1 MDKTKLQEV
10 CHKRQWGLPK
20 YSAMK
25 DGPDH
30 TPCFKAS
37 VYVNGISFHSS
48 ASCKS
53 SKDAHNDAA
62 KMAFLHFTSP
72 PPPSSFMIPG
82 TLADGPETNET
93 SQELDSHSSVSDPKN
108 YALISSAEPN
118 AGGQLV
124 KEKNQGSDV
133 QSLSLGVKADT
144 PLKYKSHLQNYAR
157 WKNCDLP
164 TYYNTREGPSHAPC
178 FKATVTVD
186 GHTIES
192 PEFFNTL
199 KAAEHAAAKAALM
212 SLSTNGFLEDDSGF
226 YKNALQE
233 LAQREDLSMPVYKII
248 KSGALHMPT
257 FFSYVEI
264 EGEKFYGKAGKSKK
278 EAELKSARAAYT
290 VLMERALNRNAESD
304 PPNSSPDETLNSTPG
319 LDMTTAVNL
328 QQNLKQNGQLS
339 SPVIVDE
346 EHSAETKDIIS
357 LKSDAV
363 QEVNFADPKSGN
375 AEVGPEDSI
384 LSPSPEKPAIV
395 EVIGNQESS
404 SCSEYVPTSSP
415 EGSSSSTWTHNSSS
429 APTISDSNVRKATR
443 QRSYLLCNRVRVYP
457 CYPDIALPNG
467 ITVMPISDNQ
477 WVAVSLEFPMEQGY

>member
-72 PPPSSFMIPG
+72 PPPTKFSLSLSLTPLLSGSFMIPG

-118 AGGQLV
+118 AGGQHV
-124 KEKNQGSDV
+124 KETNQGSDV
-133 QSLSLGVKADT
+133 QSHSLGVKADT

-164 TYYNTREGPSHAPC
+164 TYSNTREGPSHAPC
-178 FKATVTVD
+178 FKAT
-186 GHTIES
+186 
-192 PEFFNTL
+192 
-199 KAAEHAAAKAALM
+199 
-212 SLSTNGFLEDDSGF
+212 DDSGF

-304 PPNSSPDETLNSTPG
+304 PPNFSPDETLNSTPG

-328 QQNLKQNGQLS
+328 QQHLKQNGQLS

-357 LKSDAV
+357 LKSVPSLELHCRTYISGIMLITDAV

-375 AEVGPEDSI
+375 AKVGPEDSI

-429 APTISDSNVRKATR
+429 APTTSDSNVRKATR
-443 QRSYLLCNRVRVYP
+443 PRSYLLCNRVRVYP

>member
-1 MDKTKLQEV
+1 MYKTKLQEV

-53 SKDAHNDAA
+53 SKEAHNDAA

-72 PPPSSFMIPG
+72 PPPTKFSLSLSLTPLLSGSFMIPG
-82 TLADGPETNET
+82 TLADRPETNET

-118 AGGQLV
+118 AGGQNV
-124 KEKNQGSDV
+124 KETNQGSDV
-133 QSLSLGVKADT
+133 QSLSLGVKTVPTQNHLLNIRLLLSDT

-164 TYYNTREGPSHAPC
+164 MYSNTREGPSHAPC

-212 SLSTNGFLEDDSGF
+212 SLSTNGFLE
-226 YKNALQE
+226 A
-233 LAQREDLSMPVYKII
+233 
-248 KSGALHMPT
+248 
-257 FFSYVEI
+257 
-264 EGEKFYGKAGKSKK
+264 
-278 EAELKSARAAYT
+278 
-290 VLMERALNRNAESD
+290 
-304 PPNSSPDETLNSTPG
+304 
-319 LDMTTAVNL
+319 
-328 QQNLKQNGQLS
+328 
-339 SPVIVDE
+339 
-346 EHSAETKDIIS
+346 S
-357 LKSDAV
+357 LF
-363 QEVNFADPKSGN
+363 N
-375 AEVGPEDSI
+375 
-384 LSPSPEKPAIV
+384 
-395 EVIGNQESS
+395 
-404 SCSEYVPTSSP
+404 
-415 EGSSSSTWTHNSSS
+415 
-429 APTISDSNVRKATR
+429 
-443 QRSYLLCNRVRVYP
+443 
-457 CYPDIALPNG
+457 
-467 ITVMPISDNQ
+467 
-477 WVAVSLEFPMEQGY
+477 